1 VLSGRN
7 LDCGILE
14 CGAVLSGTNLECG
27 ILECG
32 AVLSGRNSP
41 TFRKDMLPLF
51 SAHDT
56 VLRNPEDHNL

>member
-1 VLSGRN
+1 MLKPYNN
-7 LDCGILE
+7 L
-14 CGAVLSGTNLECG
+14 AVKDFRFHGDENLECG

-41 TFRKDMLPLF
+41 TFRKDNLPPF

-56 VLRNPEDHNL
+56 GLRIPEDHNLYD